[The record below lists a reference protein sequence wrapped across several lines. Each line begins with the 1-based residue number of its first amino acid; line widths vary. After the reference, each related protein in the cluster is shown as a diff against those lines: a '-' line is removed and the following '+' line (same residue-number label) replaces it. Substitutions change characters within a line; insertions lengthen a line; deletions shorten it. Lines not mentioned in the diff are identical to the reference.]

1 MITIKSG
8 IVSLPLITIFY
19 NFNFRYEG
27 QINLEKLCCH
37 MYKYMVLLI
46 SVQGLG
52 VGICEI
58 VFEWDIYI
66 MVIGLSC
73 FVGRGWGLGG
83 GWGVQVWLVYLN
95 MDNQNQEFQAKIYV
109 FWVLACSRNLK
120 DRHQALIFIY
130 KQRNYQI
137 TKGKIF
143 IQFFLKHHKDLCVF

>member
-1 MITIKSG
+1 MVNFMITIKSG

-83 GWGVQVWLVYLN
+83 GWGLRVVSNGLGLACLFKYE
-95 MDNQNQEFQAKIYV
+95 QNQKWCFK
-109 FWVLACSRNLK
+109 LK
-120 DRHQALIFIY
+120 STYFGYWHVAGI
-130 KQRNYQI
+130 
-137 TKGKIF
+137 
-143 IQFFLKHHKDLCVF
+143 